1 MLFNGALNWPRQ
13 YINVGNKPCL
23 GLVLGTGA
31 SHGEV
36 QPGTNSFLKLVGGE
50 TTKAVAF
57 RAFWEAGAPLVGDE
71 GGQGWA
77 AWEASQGVTLQTPT
91 NTGAVP
97 SHAGMA
103 TDEDANA
110 RQEKEE
116 KGGWGQWVPL
126 MPETP
131 QELKTAPVAEGG
143 EAVAVADEVSSSS
156 A

>member
-1 MLFNGALNWPRQ
+1 MPVNSPLSLCQGSIPMLGMNLASADSGYR
-13 YINVGNKPCL
+13 
-23 GLVLGTGA
+23 GLLWGHVAGYK
-31 SHGEV
+31 
-36 QPGTNSFLKLVGGE
+36 FLLELAGGE

-71 GGQGWA
+71 GAQGWA

-97 SHAGMA
+97 SHGGMA
-103 TDEDANA
+103 NDEDANA

-131 QELKTAPVAEGG
+131 RELKSAPVAEGD
-143 EAVAVADEVSSSS
+143 EAVAVADEVSSSW